1 MSKTKLQDVRYTP
14 LLDSLVDEFG
24 ITTAAVFG
32 RVWRYCQMER
42 GYCHA
47 EQERI
52 ADELN
57 ISRRT
62 VWGALKVLV
71 REGYLTD
78 ATPNTKGRTRI
89 YKDTGKAGLSL
100 LPPAEI
106 DEVTQEVVQEVVQSP
121 VQEVVQN
128 LRPKIDKKHK
138 KQNTTTSSSEV
149 SEFLQKA
156 SQEQKEA
163 YQLVR
168 QFASEEKA
176 LEKAMQENPLEQ
188 ARDFLEWC
196 ADNGGKVAERILD
209 ELQDKEYLETYRN
222 RALRNCLIWYQEF
235 IRDEGLQL
243 SSAAESDAFND
254 WFSAISHRGSEDENK
269 YLGILSD
276 VSNKQIVK
284 DSLYKNLEWL
294 KKYESEYADV

>member
-32 RVWRYCQMER
+32 RVWRYCQMAR

-47 EQERI
+47 EHERI

-89 YKDTGKAGLSL
+89 YKDTGKAGLTL

-106 DEVTQEVVQEVVQSP
+106 GEVTQEVVQSP
-121 VQEVVQN
+121 VQEVVQSPVQI
-128 LRPKIDKKHK
+128 LRPKIDKKDK
-138 KQNTTTSSSEV
+138 KENTTTSSSRV
-149 SEFLQKA
+149 SEFLRTA
-156 SQEQKEA
+156 NQEQVQAFE
-163 YQLVR
+163 LVR
-168 QFASEEKA
+168 KFASAEKA
-176 LEKAMQENPLEQ
+176 LEKAMQDNPLEAAQ
-188 ARDFLEWC
+188 DFLEWC
-196 ADNGGKVAERILD
+196 ADNGGKVAEKVRD
-209 ELQDKEYLETYRN
+209 ELDQQAMEKMYYIHAKD
-222 RALRNCLIWYQEF
+222 NC
-235 IRDEGLQL
+235 
-243 SSAAESDAFND
+243 ND
-254 WFSAISHRGSEDENK
+254 WFYKFLNDNNLLDIDNHAAFDEWFKSITQPNE
-269 YLGILSD
+269 YLSRAEIMEILSRPSSEQVVID
-276 VSNKQIVK
+276 NLQ
-284 DSLYKNLEWL
+284 KNIEFL